1 LCASIWSV
9 DFNRSYATD
18 TKRKIPRVAIIGGGI
33 TGLAA
38 AHRLRELAIAREM
51 PVEATILERGE
62 RLGGPLRTIVRDGF
76 VMETGTDSFL
86 TEKPWAAQLALRL
99 GLESELIP
107 TRSEFRKTYV
117 VRRGRLVEIPIGFS
131 LLAPMHIWPVIT
143 SPLFSPWGKLR
154 MALEPMIPK
163 RAAASDES
171 LASFVTRR
179 LGREVL
185 DRVAQPLAGGIY
197 TADPE
202 QLSMSATMP
211 RFVEMERRH
220 GSLMRGMR
228 AAEAARA
235 AQQRGTSGARWS
247 LFLTLR
253 GGVGTLAGALVSR
266 LEGSIRR
273 GAEVASV
280 ERELDAWR
288 VTLADGSQVDADAV
302 ICAAPAYT
310 AARLLR
316 RIESRVADDLGYLSY
331 ASAATVNLTW
341 RVGDFPRPPDAFGF
355 VVPSIEQR
363 KIIAGSFSSL
373 KFAGR
378 APEGFILARVF
389 LGGVLQSDMMKLSD
403 DEMVAAARDEFRDLL
418 SVTAAPGMT
427 EVQRWPAAMP
437 QYAVGHLD
445 RVAKIEEAAAHI
457 PDLFLAGAAYRGVG
471 VPDCVHSGENA
482 AEAAFER
489 LASRT

>member
-1 LCASIWSV
+1 
-9 DFNRSYATD
+9 
-18 TKRKIPRVAIIGGGI
+18 
-33 TGLAA
+33 
-38 AHRLRELAIAREM
+38 M
-51 PVEATILERGE
+51 PVEVTVLERAE
-62 RLGGPLRTIVRDGF
+62 HLGGPLRTIVREGF
-76 VMETGTDSFL
+76 LMETGTDSFL
-86 TEKPWAAQLALRL
+86 TEKPWAAQLARRL

-107 TRSEFRKTYV
+107 TNAEFRKTYV
-117 VRRGRLVEIPIGFS
+117 VRRGRLVAIPAGFS
-131 LLAPMHIWPVIT
+131 LLAPTHLRPVLT

-163 RAAASDES
+163 RDDATDES
-171 LASFVTRR
+171 LAAFVTRR

-197 TADPE
+197 TADPD
-202 QLSMSATMP
+202 QLSMRATMP
-211 RFVEMERRH
+211 RFLEMERRH

-228 AAEAARA
+228 AAEASRA
-235 AQQRGTSGARWS
+235 EQQGTSGARWS

-253 GGVGTLAGALVSR
+253 GGVSTLADALVSR

-273 GAEVASV
+273 GADVAAV
-280 ERELDAWR
+280 ERERDAWR
-288 VTLADGSQVDADAV
+288 ITLADGSIVEADTV
-302 ICAAPAYT
+302 ICAAHAYT

-316 RIESRVADDLGYLSY
+316 RVEARVADLLGYIQY

-341 RVGDFPRPPDAFGF
+341 HLSDFPKAPDAFGF
-355 VVPSIEQR
+355 VVPSIERR

-373 KFAGR
+373 KFQSR
-378 APEGFILARVF
+378 APEGFVLARVF

-418 SVTAAPGMT
+418 GVTAAPGMT

-445 RVAKIEEAAAHI
+445 RVAKIEEAAAQI

-489 LASRT
+489 LAART

>member
-1 LCASIWSV
+1 MSEV
-9 DFNRSYATD
+9 R
-18 TKRKIPRVAIIGGGI
+18 RKIPRIAIIGGGI

-38 AHRLRELAIAREM
+38 AHRISELTIAREM
-51 PVEATILERGE
+51 PMEVTILERGE
-62 RLGGPLRTIVRDGF
+62 RVGGPLRTIVRDGF

-86 TEKPWAAQLALRL
+86 TEKPWATQLARRL

-107 TRSEFRKTYV
+107 TRAEFRKTYV
-117 VRRGRLVEIPIGFS
+117 VRRGRLVEIPVGFS
-131 LLAPMHIWPVIT
+131 LLAPMNMWPVIT

-154 MALEPMIPK
+154 MALEPMIS
-163 RAAASDES
+163 RREDGGDES

-197 TADPE
+197 TADPNE
-202 QLSMSATMP
+202 LSMSATMP

-235 AQQRGTSGARWS
+235 TQQRGTSGARWS

-253 GGVGTLAGALVSR
+253 GGVSTLVNALASR
-266 LEGSIRR
+266 VEGSIRR
-273 GAEVASV
+273 GADVASV
-280 ERELDAWR
+280 ERESDTWR
-288 VTLADGSQVDADAV
+288 ITLADGSQLGADAL
-302 ICAAPAYT
+302 ICAAHAYT
-310 AARLLR
+310 AVRLLR
-316 RIESRVADDLGYLSY
+316 HIESSLADHLGYITY

-341 RVGDFPRPPDAFGF
+341 RRADFPKPPDAFGF
-355 VVPSIEQR
+355 VVPTIEKR

-373 KFAGR
+373 KFEGR
-378 APEGFILARVF
+378 APEGFVLARVF

-403 DEMVAAARDEFRDLL
+403 AEMVTAARNEFRDLL
-418 SVTAAPGMT
+418 GVTAAPGMT

-445 RVAKIEEAAAHI
+445 RVAKIEEVVARV
-457 PDLFLAGAAYRGVG
+457 PNLFLAGAAYRGVG

-482 AEAAFER
+482 AEAACER
-489 LASRT
+489 LAARG

>member
-1 LCASIWSV
+1 M
-9 DFNRSYATD
+9 
-18 TKRKIPRVAIIGGGI
+18 RKIPRVAIIGGGI

-38 AHRLRELAIAREM
+38 AHRISELAIAREM
-51 PVEATILERGE
+51 PVEVTILERGE
-62 RLGGPLRTIVRDGF
+62 HLGGALRTIMRDGF
-76 VMETGTDSFL
+76 VMEPGADSFL
-86 TEKPWAAQLALRL
+86 TEKPWAAGLARRI
-99 GLESELIP
+99 GLEAELIP

-117 VRRGRLVEIPIGFS
+117 VRRGRLVEIPVGFS
-131 LLAPMHIWPVIT
+131 LLAPMRIWPVIA

-163 RAAASDES
+163 RDDAGDES

-202 QLSMSATMP
+202 ELSMRATMP

-220 GSLMRGMR
+220 GNLMRGMR

-235 AQQRGTSGARWS
+235 AQQQGTSGARWS
-247 LFLTLR
+247 LFLSMR
-253 GGVGTLAGALVSR
+253 GGMSALADALVAR

-273 GAEVASV
+273 GADVAAV
-280 ERELDAWR
+280 EHANEAWR
-288 VTLADGSQVDADAV
+288 MTLADGSHIEADAV
-302 ICAAPAYT
+302 ICAAHAYS

-316 RIESRVADDLGYLSY
+316 RIESRLADHLGYITY

-341 RVGDFPRPPDAFGF
+341 RLGDFPKAPDAFGF
-355 VVPSIEQR
+355 VVPAIEHR

-373 KFAGR
+373 KFPGR
-378 APEGFILARVF
+378 APEGFVLARVF
-389 LGGVLQSDMMKLSD
+389 LGGVLQSDMMNLSD
-403 DEMVAAARDEFRDLL
+403 DEMIGAARDEFHELL
-418 SVTAAPGMT
+418 GVTAAPGMT

-445 RVAKIEEAAAHI
+445 RVAKIEEIVARI
-457 PDLFLAGAAYRGVG
+457 PNLFLAGAAYRGVG

-489 LASRT
+489 LASRQPG